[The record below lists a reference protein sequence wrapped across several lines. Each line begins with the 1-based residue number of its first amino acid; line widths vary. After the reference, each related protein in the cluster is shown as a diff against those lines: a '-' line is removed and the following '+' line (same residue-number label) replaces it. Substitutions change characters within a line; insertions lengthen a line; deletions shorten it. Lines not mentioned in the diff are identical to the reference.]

1 MTCKDVDLRE
11 DASYTQIQVF
21 KFQIKSSIFNQIYFN
36 SFNHLFCGQF
46 LHSISFWQ
54 VGKNL
59 SIFLFTRFT
68 SFFPQKDFVTFSI
81 LVILSNFQLLRFLSL
96 RMILVIYFYSFSL
109 NATLHQIRYKH
120 LCPNLL
126 SPNIQTTR
134 NPLWTPN
141 LLCSIMNSVRIVW
154 LTKSKISWPN
164 IRTALQHQM
173 NSSRRIEIILN
184 CWELSRVQKQI

>member
-11 DASYTQIQVF
+11 VASYTQIQVF
-21 KFQIKSSIFNQIYFN
+21 NFQIKSSIFMYTSIHSIIY
-36 SFNHLFCGQF
+36 FCGQF

-81 LVILSNFQLLRFLSL
+81 LVILSNVQLLRFLSF

-109 NATLHQIRYKH
+109 NATLHHIRYKH
-120 LCPNLL
+120 LCPYLL

-134 NPLWTPN
+134 NSLWTPN
-141 LLCSIMNSVRIVW
+141 PLCSIMNSVRI
-154 LTKSKISWPN
+154 
-164 IRTALQHQM
+164 A
-173 NSSRRIEIILN
+173 
-184 CWELSRVQKQI
+184 